1 MTEKKEKTKAGEWEE
16 QMDLIKNTVAK
27 GSTDME
33 LKMFLHQCKKT
44 GLDPLAHQ
52 IYCVKRWNAKT
63 QQNDTTIQT
72 GIDGYRVVADRT
84 GKYAGSDDYRFDNGL
99 TEYEMLQA
107 EKIQPT
113 TATVTVY
120 KMINNVRCPFTATAR
135 WDEYYPGDKQG
146 FMWKKMPFLMLG
158 KCAEALALRKAFPQE
173 LSGVYVKEEMEQ
185 AETGEP
191 KILAS
196 PEILTEKITGKKAEP
211 GLYVA
216 IKKALE
222 EYDEITV
229 EQVQKIL
236 AKKDLT
242 REEATKLL
250 KDLKSGTFEL
260 DVEEAPE
267 VNPVEEEFTPPDFEF
282 PDKK

>member
-1 MTEKKEKTKAGEWEE
+1 MAEKKEKTKAGEWEE

-211 GLYVA
+211 GFYVA
-216 IKKALE
+216 IEKTLKE
-222 EYDEITV
+222 KEYDEITV
-229 EQVQKIL
+229 EQVQKII
-236 AKKDLT
+236 ANKDLT

-250 KDLKSGTFEL
+250 KDLKSGTF
-260 DVEEAPE
+260 
-267 VNPVEEEFTPPDFEF
+267 NPVEVEKESDDIPDFQF
-282 PDKK
+282 PNKK

>member
-196 PEILTEKITGKKAEP
+196 PEILTEKITEKKAEP

-250 KDLKSGTFEL
+250 KDLKSGTF
-260 DVEEAPE
+260 
-267 VNPVEEEFTPPDFEF
+267 NPVEVEKESDDIPDFQF
-282 PDKK
+282 PNKK

>member
-196 PEILTEKITGKKAEP
+196 PEILTKKITEKKAEP

-250 KDLKSGTFEL
+250 KDLKSGTF
-260 DVEEAPE
+260 
-267 VNPVEEEFTPPDFEF
+267 NPVEVEKESDDIPDFQF
-282 PDKK
+282 PNKK

>member
-1 MTEKKEKTKAGEWEE
+1 MAEKKEKTKAGEWEE

-196 PEILTEKITGKKAEP
+196 PEILTEKITEKKAEP

-222 EYDEITV
+222 KYDKITV
-229 EQVQKIL
+229 EQVQKII
-236 AKKDLT
+236 ANKDLT

-250 KDLKSGTFEL
+250 NNLKSGTF
-260 DVEEAPE
+260 
-267 VNPVEEEFTPPDFEF
+267 NPVEVEKESDDIPDFQF
-282 PDKK
+282 PNKK